1 MNTSAI
7 EMEEGLAGADLAKGS
22 NIDMIKR
29 LLGFMKPFNGI
40 MFLSLTM
47 RATKFIGQAAVLG
60 AAAYGIGDFI
70 THFDPALEMSWSSF
84 WGHIFGSAD
93 NANWAIMWT
102 WVGRI
107 AFSGTVVGFA
117 SYIENYTGHYVAF
130 KILAAFR
137 DQFYFSM
144 LPLAPAKTAKLQSGE
159 AVSRV
164 MTDCERIEPF
174 YAHTIA
180 PAVTAIVVPIIL
192 LGWCYTVE
200 PSFVYVLGPFYL
212 GTTLLLP
219 WLVAKL
225 GGDGVDYRRK
235 LGEVNAFVSDS
246 IQGVRDTVAFGY
258 ENARAKELYE
268 IGASMQEGQ
277 EKLYGADANQRFL
290 AEIFITVGILASAWW
305 GTELALAGK
314 INPLTELPAMI
325 AVSVVGFYLSVGLAN
340 NYTDFRVAIYAAR
353 RLFGMMD
360 QKPAVDDAAT
370 TAPAVAA
377 ASVEFADVVFEYDA
391 DDKDWSRQKKVF
403 DGFSVKIEP
412 GRHVALVGPSG
423 TGKSTVVNLLL
434 RQWDVESGEIR
445 IGGNPLQSFPLEEL
459 QKQFAVVS
467 QRSFI
472 FNDTIRA
479 NIALGKHDATEAEI
493 MAAAREAGLEDFLQA
508 SPDGLDTQ
516 CGERG
521 SKISGGQ
528 RQRVA
533 IARAVLKNAPIVL
546 LDEATSS
553 LDVETEL
560 GVMRAL
566 KRLTEGRTTLTI
578 AHRLSTIVDS
588 DEILVMLEGKIAERG
603 THAELMRQGGW
614 YARMFELQ
622 QDEVDATLVADD
634 D

>member
-1 MNTSAI
+1 MNTTTL
-7 EMEEGLAGADLAKGS
+7 EMNEAGLAKGS
-22 NIDMIKR
+22 NYDIIKR
-29 LLGFMKPFNGI
+29 LLSFMKPFNTI
-40 MFLSLTM
+40 MFFSLLT
-47 RATKFIGQAAVLG
+47 RSLKFIGQAAVLG
-60 AAAYGIGDFI
+60 IAAQSIGLYI
-70 THFDPALEMSWSSF
+70 ETYEPGVVNWSLIWTQVGWIAL
-84 WGHIFGSAD
+84 A
-93 NANWAIMWT
+93 
-102 WVGRI
+102 
-107 AFSGTVVGFA
+107 GTVVGFS

-137 DQFYFSM
+137 DQFYFAM

-180 PAVTAIVVPIIL
+180 PAVTAIIVPIVIL
-192 LGWCYTVE
+192 AWCYTIE
-200 PSFVYVLGPFYL
+200 PSFVYVLAPFYL
-212 GTTLLLP
+212 GTTLILP
-219 WLVAKL
+219 WLVSKL
-225 GGDGVDYRRK
+225 GGDGVDYRRQ

-258 ENARAKELYE
+258 EHARARELFN
-268 IGASMQEGQ
+268 IGATMQEGQ
-277 EKLYGADANQRFL
+277 EKLYGADANQRAL

-314 INPLTELPAMI
+314 INPLTDLPAMI

-360 QKPAVDDAAT
+360 QEPAVRDTAAS
-370 TAPAVAA
+370 APEVAA
-377 ASVEFADVVFEYDA
+377 ASVKFDNVVFEYDA

-403 DGFSVKIEP
+403 DGFSVNIEP

-434 RQWDVESGEIR
+434 RQWDAQSGEIEV
-445 IGGNPLQSFPLEEL
+445 GGNKLQSFPLVDL
-459 QKQFAVVS
+459 QEQFAVVS

-479 NIALGKHDATEAEI
+479 NILLGKHDATEADV
-493 MAAAREAGLEDFLQA
+493 MAAAREAGLADFLEQ

-533 IARAVLKNAPIVL
+533 IARAILKNAPIVL

-560 GVMRAL
+560 GVMQAL

-578 AHRLSTIVDS
+578 AHRLSTVVDS
-588 DEILVMLEGKIAERG
+588 DEILVMLEGRIAERG
-603 THAELMRQGGW
+603 SHNELMSQGGW
-614 YARMFELQ
+614 YARMFEMQ
-622 QDEVDATLVADD
+622 QDEVDATLVK
-634 D
+634 

>member
-1 MNTSAI
+1 MTTI
-7 EMEEGLAGADLAKGS
+7 EANEAGLAEGTNL
-22 NIDMIKR
+22 DMIKR
-29 LLGFMKPFNGI
+29 LLGFMKPFNKI
-40 MFLSLTM
+40 MFFSLAA
-47 RATKFIGQAAVLG
+47 RSIKFAGQAAVLG
-60 AAAYGIGDFI
+60 MAAWAVGDYI
-70 THFDPALEMSWSSF
+70 TNFDPALEMSWSSM
-84 WGHIFGSAD
+84 WANMTGSVD
-93 NANWAIMWT
+93 NANWSIIWG
-102 WVGRI
+102 WVGWI
-107 AFSGTVVGFA
+107 AFAGTIVGLT

-137 DQFYFSM
+137 DRFYFSM

-180 PAVTAIVVPIIL
+180 PAVTAIIVPIAIL
-192 LGWCYTVE
+192 AWCYTIE
-200 PSFVYVLGPFYL
+200 PSFVYVLAPFYV
-212 GTTLLLP
+212 GTTVVLP
-219 WLVAKL
+219 WLVSKL
-225 GGDGVDYRRK
+225 GGDGVDYRRQ
-235 LGEVNAFVSDS
+235 LGEVNAFVADS

-258 ENARAKELYE
+258 EKQRARELYE
-268 IGASMQEGQ
+268 TGASMQQGQ
-277 EKLYGADANQRFL
+277 EKLYGADANQRAL

-305 GTELALAGK
+305 GAELAMQGK
-314 INPLTELPAMI
+314 IEVLTELPAMI

-360 QKPAVDDAAT
+360 Q
-370 TAPAVAA
+370 APAVEDSAKTTPTVE
-377 ASVEFADVVFEYDA
+377 ASSIKFDNVVFEYDA

-403 DGFSVKIEP
+403 DGFDVDIEP
-412 GRHVALVGPSG
+412 GKHVALVGPSG

-434 RQWDVESGEIR
+434 RQWDVQ
-445 IGGNPLQSFPLEEL
+445 GGGISVAGNKLQSYPLEEL
-459 QKQFAVVS
+459 QKLFAVVS

-479 NIALGKHDATEAEI
+479 NILMGKHDATEAEV
-493 MAAAREAGLEDFLQA
+493 MAAAREAGLEAFLAA

-533 IARAVLKNAPIVL
+533 IARAILKNAPIVL

-560 GVMRAL
+560 SVTKAL
-566 KRLTEGRTTLTI
+566 KRLTEGRTTLMI
-578 AHRLSTIVDS
+578 AHRLSTVVGS
-588 DEILVMLEGKIAERG
+588 DEILVMLEGQIAERG
-603 THAELMRQGGW
+603 SHAELMGQGGW
-614 YARMFELQ
+614 YAKMFALQ
-622 QDEVDATLVADD
+622 QDEVDATLVAEA
-634 D
+634 